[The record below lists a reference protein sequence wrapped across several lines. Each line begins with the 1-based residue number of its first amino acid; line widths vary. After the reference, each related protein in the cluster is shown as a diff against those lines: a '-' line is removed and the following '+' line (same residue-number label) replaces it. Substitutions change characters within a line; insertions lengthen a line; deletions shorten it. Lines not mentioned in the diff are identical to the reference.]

1 MTIETV
7 SNLES
12 VSCLEILFE
21 KFWEEIEEITIFQS
35 ANFKVRRSRLYSDN
49 SLIIK

>member
-21 KFWEEIEEITIFQS
+21 KLWEEIEEITIFQS